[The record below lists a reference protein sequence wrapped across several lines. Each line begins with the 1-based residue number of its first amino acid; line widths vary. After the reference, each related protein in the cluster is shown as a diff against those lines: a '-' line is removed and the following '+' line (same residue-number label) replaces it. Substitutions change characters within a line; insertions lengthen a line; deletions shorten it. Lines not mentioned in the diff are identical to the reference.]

1 MAMAERNP
9 VLMATDWG
17 REIVETSAPGTVES
31 MIAGYELWMSRINA
45 VDDPLKGTDFA
56 ASMWQEVTAAAERHN
71 APGAFSALIGF
82 EWTSTPDGNNLHR
95 NIIFRNGK
103 EIADRLVPIS
113 AYDTDDPERLWDWMQ
128 MVERDTGARLLAIPH
143 NGNLSNGLMFDDVT
157 LTDKRPL
164 DRAYAE
170 RRMRWEPVYEVTQI
184 KGDGETHPL
193 LSPEDEFADF
203 ETWDKGSFGPQAK
216 APDMLP
222 REYAREAY
230 KRGLAYEAELGAN
243 PFKFGMVGSTD
254 AHTGLSTT
262 TEDNFFGKVTAV
274 EPTADPIR
282 FYEAITGRFGGEELR
297 QYHWQGSAA
306 GLAAVWARENTREA
320 IWDALA
326 RKEVFATTGTR
337 LRVRVFAG
345 WNFTAGDLDRSDFAK
360 HGYDNGV
367 PMGGDLSGAPEGKA
381 PTFLIRA
388 LRDVDGA
395 NLDRTQ
401 VIKGW
406 LEGERRERGEGL
418 RRRLVRR
425 PRAGARRQAS
435 AGRRHGERRGGDLHQ
450 RDRRAVPAGVL
461 DRLGFRSGRARFLLR
476 AGAGNSYPALDHLR
490 RQDLRRRASRGC
502 SREHPRACL
511 HLADLV
517 HAGGMNQARRR
528 T

>member
-1 MAMAERNP
+1 MSMTGPVIVVIGLAVSFSGVAFAQDAPISAPPATAEYSPYPGQDFPNEVFFGDTHLHTAFSADAGLVGARLTPDDAFRFAKGEEVVSSTGVPARLARPLDFLVVTDHAENLGLPMAMAERNP

-282 FYEAITGRFGGEELR
+282 FYEAITGR
-297 QYHWQGSAA
+297 
-306 GLAAVWARENTREA
+306 LAAKSCASTTGRAAQRASPRSGRGRTRAKRSGTHLPARRCSPRPAPACVCASSRAGISRLGTSTA
-320 IWDALA
+320 PTSPST
-326 RKEVFATTGTR
+326 ATT
-337 LRVRVFAG
+337 
-345 WNFTAGDLDRSDFAK
+345 TACRWA
-360 HGYDNGV
+360 
-367 PMGGDLSGAPEGKA
+367 A
-381 PTFLIRA
+381 TFPA
-388 LRDVDGA
+388 
-395 NLDRTQ
+395 
-401 VIKGW
+401 
-406 LEGERRERGEGL
+406 
-418 RRRLVRR
+418 R
-425 PRAGARRQAS
+425 PRA
-435 AGRRHGERRGGDLHQ
+435 
-450 RDRRAVPAGVL
+450 
-461 DRLGFRSGRARFLLR
+461 
-476 AGAGNSYPALDHLR
+476 
-490 RQDLRRRASRGC
+490 RRRPS
-502 SREHPRACL
+502 
-511 HLADLV
+511 
-517 HAGGMNQARRR
+517 
-528 T
+528 